1 MSGATY
7 VHNQSVPS
15 IPFEKLEP
23 EIEQYLQRLF
33 TSTEL
38 DVLQQVWD
46 KFYDT
51 LITEKYLAKFFHIN
65 NQKFENITSLN
76 PSLHLQ
82 FTPSIAV
89 HSPDILSQSE
99 IPSYLEA
106 LKLKFVTQCFSPFSF
121 ILSGILGNSIQPS
134 NLGFS
139 ENLFSSI
146 GNEINPLGI
155 PTHYGD
161 IKFSENANQN
171 AILSLLGIGVCHKA
185 SDASKNNI
193 ILLISDRKEKDYA
206 TWTPE
211 ATAPNLFFQIRLKQF
226 IQEANQSKIQI
237 FKSFQY
243 KSGLYASAFMFAHF
257 LQKGIV
263 IESEEIAPHYNQLL
277 ISCDAGLMEHIDV
290 IADKWNI
297 EYTRIGKLIH
307 EPTFKVKVNKH
318 ESAELPL
325 HVVSIL
331 LKNIEVPDKPGNNR
345 KKHEPQNINHL
356 KEPGDYR
363 DTAWNLITN
372 ANLRCKDWLTEKFD
386 STIGTNNIYLNFPAS
401 SRILNIKG
409 TETALAISAFNRPSY
424 FRTDPEKGA
433 NIAIAELTRK
443 IACSGG
449 TAKVITPCFLLPYSF
464 SKEEVDKLQ
473 HIIKGLYAAARYF
486 SLQISA
492 PSVNFVESSAYPN
505 LDLPIVN
512 LYCTG
517 VITDKKQIMTIAFK
531 NKGDMIYLIGKS
543 VEDLQSSYYLRT
555 YFQVE
560 SSLPPK
566 FDMQDELNLQD
577 CVKKLIHKNL
587 IRSAN
592 DVSMGGLFKT
602 LTDSAITRD
611 HGFDITTDAEVRKDA
626 FLFGEAQSRIIVSVT
641 PHRETEFIDTM
652 LKIGV
657 PFSALGHVTKEEIR
671 VDDIS
676 YGFVSDFQKEYLT
689 SPK

>member
-1 MSGATY
+1 MSGATH
-7 VHNQSVPS
+7 VHKHSIQS

-38 DVLQQVWD
+38 DILKQVWD
-46 KFYDT
+46 KYYST

-65 NQKFENITSLN
+65 NQKFENITSIN

-82 FTPSIAV
+82 FTPSIFV
-89 HSPDILSQSE
+89 HSPDSASNDISS
-99 IPSYLEA
+99 SLEA
-106 LKLKFVTQCFSPFSF
+106 LKLKFITQCFSPFSF
-121 ILSGILGNSIQPS
+121 ILSGILGNSLQPS
-134 NLGFS
+134 NLSFNES
-139 ENLFSSI
+139 LFSSI
-146 GNEINPLGI
+146 GSEINPLGI

-171 AILSLLGIGVCHKA
+171 TILSLLGIGVCAKET
-185 SDASKNNI
+185 DASRSNTL
-193 ILLISDRKEKDYA
+193 LLISDRKEKDYA

-211 ATAPNLFFQIRLKQF
+211 AIAPNLFFQIRLKQF
-226 IQEANQSKIQI
+226 IQEANKPKINI
-237 FKSFQY
+237 YSSFPY
-243 KSGLYASAFMFAHF
+243 RSSLYASAFMFSHF
-257 LQKGIV
+257 LQKGIIV
-263 IESEEIAPHYNQLL
+263 ECDEIAPHYNQVL
-277 ISCDAGLMEHIDV
+277 ISCDEKLLTQIEAL
-290 IADKWNI
+290 ANKWNI
-297 EYTRIGKLIH
+297 DYTKVGKIIQDH
-307 EPTFKVKVNKH
+307 TFKVKVNKH
-318 ESAELPL
+318 ELAELPL
-325 HVVSIL
+325 HSISIL
-331 LKNIEVPDKPGNNR
+331 LKNIEIPDKPGNNK

-372 ANLRCKDWLTEKFD
+372 ANLRSKEWLMEKFD
-386 STIGTNNIYLNFPAS
+386 STIGTNNIHLNFPAS
-401 SRILNIKG
+401 SRILNFKG
-409 TETALAISAFNRPSY
+409 TETALAISAFSRPSY

-433 NIAIAELTRK
+433 NIAVAELTRK

-449 TAKVITPCFLLPYSF
+449 IAKVLTPCFLLPYSF
-464 SKEEVDKLQ
+464 SKEEVEKLQ
-473 HIIKGLYAAARYF
+473 AIVKGLYAAARYF
-486 SLQISA
+486 SLQIST
-492 PSVNFVESSAYPN
+492 PTVSFVESSVYPN
-505 LDLPIVN
+505 LDAPIVS

-543 VEDLQSSYYLRT
+543 AEDLQSSYYLRT
-555 YFQVE
+555 FFQVE

-566 FDMQDELNLQD
+566 FDMQDELNAQD
-577 CVKKLIHKNL
+577 CVRKLIQKNL

-592 DVSMGGLFKT
+592 EVSMGGLFKT
-602 LTDSAITRD
+602 LTESGITRA

-671 VDDIS
+671 IDDIS